1 MAYDQTARKF
11 ALLGDTHL
19 DLSDAITK
27 ILPYTIA
34 DAIEWFSIPGNLA
47 EERFAS
53 KGSEPLALL
62 EQGNAKKR
70 ECSFTDN
77 DASFMNLEYS
87 SSSYSETIE
96 TNKQEFLVSPNP
108 ASDFITISG
117 VSGETII
124 YDSLGN
130 KVWFKT
136 INESYRIDLSSF
148 KDGLYFIKNGHAVQ
162 KIIILKK

>member
-1 MAYDQTARKF
+1 MTYDQTAQRF
-11 ALLGDTHL
+11 ALMGDPHVNL
-19 DLSDAITK
+19 LDAITE

-34 DAIEWFSIPGNLA
+34 DETDWVSIPGDLA
-47 EERFAS
+47 KERLAS
-53 KGSEPLALL
+53 KGSEPQAQL

-70 ECSFTDN
+70 KCSYTLN
-77 DASFMNLEYS
+77 DDSFMDLEYS
-87 SSSYSETIE
+87 SSSLNETIE
-96 TNKQEFLVSPNP
+96 TNQQEFLVYPNP

-136 INESYRIDLSSF
+136 INDSYRIDLSSF
-148 KDGLYFIKNGHAVQ
+148 KNGQYFIVNGHAVQ

>member
-1 MAYDQTARKF
+1 MAYDQTARKS
-11 ALLGDTHL
+11 ALIGDTRV
-19 DLSDAITK
+19 DLSDAIIE

-34 DAIEWFSIPGNLA
+34 NEIDWFSISRDLS
-47 EERFAS
+47 EERLAS
-53 KGSEPLALL
+53 KASEPQAQL
-62 EQGNAKKR
+62 EQGNTKKL

-77 DASFMNLEYS
+77 DASFMDLEYS

-136 INESYRIDLSSF
+136 INDSYRIDLSSF